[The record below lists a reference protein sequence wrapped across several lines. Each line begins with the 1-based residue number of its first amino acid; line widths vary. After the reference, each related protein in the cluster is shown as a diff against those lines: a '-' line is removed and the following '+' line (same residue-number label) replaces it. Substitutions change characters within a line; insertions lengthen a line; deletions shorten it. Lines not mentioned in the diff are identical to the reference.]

1 MIEVLVGTVACGKST
16 WAKNRAEEG
25 YIIVND
31 DAIVNAVHGG
41 VYGLYR
47 EWLKPLYK
55 SIEDHI
61 FHTAIAMSKGVVID
75 KGLSLS
81 VASRQRW
88 ISLGRSLDVPVHCVV
103 FEFFDAETHGKRRM
117 ADDGRGYDLDYWT
130 RAAQAHINRYEP
142 PTVEEGFDTV
152 VTQPWK
158 D

>member
-1 MIEVLVGTVACGKST
+1 MIEVLCGTIASGKST

-25 YIIVND
+25 CIIVND

-41 VYGLYR
+41 IYTLYK
-47 EWLKPLYK
+47 EYLKPLYK

-61 FHTAIAMSKGVVID
+61 FHTAIAMGKGVVID

-88 ISLGRSLDVPVHCVV
+88 IALGHSLDVPVHAVI
-103 FEFFDAETHGKRRM
+103 FEFFDAEIHGRRRTE
-117 ADDGRGYDLDYWT
+117 DDPRGWDLAYWT
-130 RAAQAHINRYEP
+130 KVAQAHIDRYEI

-152 VTQPWK
+152 VTQRWS
-158 D
+158 